1 MILIHDF
8 PVKVEIVFFGAT
20 YSAFLASPTERHS
33 AVGVC
38 GTRDLQQGLL
48 LSSSAESGLAWLALG
63 DCGEVGT
70 SCSCCGWW
78 EDGAGGV
85 WWWCCC

>member
-1 MILIHDF
+1 MN
-8 PVKVEIVFFGAT
+8 AT
-20 YSAFLASPTERHS
+20 PATHSAFRASPTERQRV
-33 AVGVC
+33 VGVC
-38 GTRDLQQGLL
+38 GTRDLQHGLL

-78 EDGAGGV
+78 WDDGAGGV
-85 WWWCCC
+85 GCC